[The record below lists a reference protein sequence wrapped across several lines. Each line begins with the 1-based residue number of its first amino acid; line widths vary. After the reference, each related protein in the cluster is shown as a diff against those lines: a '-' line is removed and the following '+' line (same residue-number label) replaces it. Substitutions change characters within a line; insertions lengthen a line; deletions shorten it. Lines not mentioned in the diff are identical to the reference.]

1 VPTIV
6 YEGQAYTCDDG
17 ESVLDCLTRHGV
29 LLPSSCR
36 NGVCQTCMMH
46 AISGDV
52 SEEAQQG
59 LKDTL
64 KIQGYFLACV
74 CRPKTDI
81 EIRQADAE
89 GHRHAGTVTAM
100 ERMNAQVMRLRLRPS
115 APFPYRAG
123 QFINLLHGNTARSYS
138 LASLPEEQEL
148 ELHIRHVPN
157 GQVSSWVHQKL
168 QQEDS
173 IEFFGPAGDCFYV
186 PGNPEQ
192 PLLLIGT
199 GTGLAPL
206 YGIVRDAISQ
216 GHTGE
221 IRLFHGSLH
230 RDGLY
235 LVDALS
241 KLAAAHGNIRYTP
254 CVLHGEVPAGGAVG
268 AIDDVVMQAIPDL
281 AGWRVYLCGDPEIV
295 HRLQSRAFLAGAG
308 MQEIHADAFTF
319 TPH

>member
-6 YEGQAYTCDDG
+6 YEEIAYTCDTG
-17 ESVLDCLTRHGV
+17 ESVLDCLMRHGV
-29 LLPSSCR
+29 LLPSSCQ

-46 AISGDV
+46 AIDGDIP
-52 SEEAQQG
+52 EEAQKG

-64 KIQGYFLACV
+64 KVQGYFLACV
-74 CRPKTDI
+74 CRPKGDI
-81 EIRQADAE
+81 EIRQANVE
-89 GHRHAGTVTAM
+89 GLRHRATVSAM
-100 ERMNAQVMRLRLRPS
+100 ERMNDNVMRLRLRPHK
-115 APFPYRAG
+115 PVDYQAG
-123 QFINLLHGNTARSYS
+123 QFINLMHQDVVRSYS
-138 LASLPEEQEL
+138 LASLPAEGEL
-148 ELHIRHVPN
+148 ELHIRHVPD
-157 GQVSSWVHQKL
+157 GRLSSWVHEQL
-168 QQEDS
+168 RQNDD
-173 IEFFGPAGDCFYV
+173 IEFHGPAGDCFYV
-186 PGNPEQ
+186 PGKPEQ

-206 YGIVRDAISQ
+206 YGILRDAIGR

-235 LVDALS
+235 MVDALQS
-241 KLAAAHGNIRYTP
+241 LVSAHPNIRYTP
-254 CVLHGEVPAGGAVG
+254 CVLHGEAPVGGAVG
-268 AIDDVVMQAIPDL
+268 AIDDVVMQALPSL

-295 HRLQSRAFLAGAG
+295 RRLQSRAFLAGAG

>member
-1 VPTIV
+1 VAAII
-6 YEGQAYTCDDG
+6 YEERAYACESG

-46 AISGDV
+46 AASGHIP
-52 SEEAQQG
+52 EQAQKG

-64 KIQGYFLACV
+64 KVQGYFLACV
-74 CRPKTDI
+74 CRPEHDM
-81 EIRQADAE
+81 EIRQANVE
-89 GHRHAGTVTAM
+89 GLRHRATVSAM
-100 ERMNAQVMRLRLRPS
+100 ERMNANIMCLRLRPTK
-115 APFPYRAG
+115 PVDYRAG
-123 QFINLLHGNTARSYS
+123 QFINLLHQDAARSYS
-138 LASLPEEQEL
+138 LASLPGEDEL
-148 ELHIRHVPN
+148 ELHIRHVPD
-157 GQVSSWVHQKL
+157 GRVSSWVHQQL
-168 QQEDS
+168 RLNDS
-173 IEFFGPAGDCFYV
+173 VEFHGPAGDCFYV
-186 PGNPEQ
+186 AGRPEQ

-206 YGIVRDAISQ
+206 YGILRDAIDR

-235 LVDALS
+235 LVEALQH
-241 KLAAAHGNIRYTP
+241 LATTHGNVHYTP
-254 CVLHGEVPAGGAVG
+254 CVLHGEAPPGGAVG
-268 AIDDVVMQAIPDL
+268 AIDDVVMQVLPDL
-281 AGWRVYLCGDPEIV
+281 TGWRAYLCGDPEIV
-295 HRLQSRAFLAGAG
+295 RRLQSRIFLAGTS